1 MLRQYLIRLTSKGII
16 MSTIK
21 ELYQYR
27 EMIRSMIN
35 RELKG
40 RYKGSLLGV
49 LWSFL
54 NPLLQMLVYT
64 IVFSFIMRNGIEDYY
79 LFLIVAL
86 VPWIFL
92 SGSLTAGAACIRGQ
106 KEMVNKIYFPR
117 EIIPLSLVTSQ
128 LINMFYAAIVVA
140 LILLISGKGV
150 NLNALCFLPIIIIS
164 EYLFTLGLTLIVSA
178 VTVFFRDLEY
188 ITGIIVMAWQFLS
201 PVMYGIDFVP
211 EGIARKLFDCNPM
224 TPIITAYR
232 DILYYKTQPDS
243 RYMLMSMAYG
253 VCIFI
258 IGAIVFR
265 ILQKRFSE
273 VL

>member
-1 MLRQYLIRLTSKGII
+1 

-35 RELKG
+35 RELRG
-40 RYKGSLLGV
+40 RYKGSVLGV

-79 LFLIVAL
+79 IFLIVAL

-92 SGSLTAGAACIRGQ
+92 SGSLTSGAACIRSQ

-128 LINMFYAAIVVA
+128 MINMFYAAIVVA

-150 NLNALCFLPIIIIS
+150 RFRALCFLPVIVIC
-164 EYLFTLGLTLIVSA
+164 EYLFVLGLTLIVSA
-178 VTVFFRDLEY
+178 MTVYFRDLEY

-211 EGIARKLFDCNPM
+211 EGVARKLFDCNPM

-232 DILYYKTQPDS
+232 DILYYKTLPDT
-243 RYMLMSMAYG
+243 RYVLLSMAYG
-253 VCIFI
+253 ICVFI
-258 IGAIVFR
+258 IGIVVFR
-265 ILQKRFSE
+265 ILQRGFSE